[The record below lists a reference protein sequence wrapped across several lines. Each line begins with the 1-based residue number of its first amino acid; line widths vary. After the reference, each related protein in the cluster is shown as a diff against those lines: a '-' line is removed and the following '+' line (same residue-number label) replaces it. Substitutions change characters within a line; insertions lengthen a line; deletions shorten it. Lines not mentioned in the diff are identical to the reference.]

1 MAKDKKTAAQAAEVK
16 NEQNAQVEIT
26 SENVMDQVRANN
38 LQNDT
43 AVAAAMA
50 EIEKEKDEKKKR
62 DAMHAIKKHQY
73 KNVRALIE
81 LRKRRAEDKVTK
93 KYLADTKETLDQ
105 YLAGKLTATEAEEKD
120 RKDEREKSE
129 GFRKVDEQFSKD
141 IKELRDAYPG
151 YWSYEW
157 DRCW

>member
-1 MAKDKKTAAQAAEVK
+1 MAKATKNAAQAAEVK

-26 SENVMDQVRANN
+26 SENVMDQVRAGN

-43 AVAAAMA
+43 TVAAAIA

-93 KYLADTKETLDQ
+93 AYLSATKETLDQ
-105 YLAGKLTATEAEEKD
+105 YLAGNITITEAEEKD
-120 RKDEREKSE
+120 RKDEREKSD
-129 GFRKVDEQFSKD
+129 GFRKVDEQFNKD

-151 YWSYEW
+151 FWTYEW